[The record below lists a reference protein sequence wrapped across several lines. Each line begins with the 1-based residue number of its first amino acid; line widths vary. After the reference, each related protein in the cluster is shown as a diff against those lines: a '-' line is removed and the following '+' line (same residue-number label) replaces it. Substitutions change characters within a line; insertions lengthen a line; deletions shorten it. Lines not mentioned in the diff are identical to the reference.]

1 MKRKGNIAAK
11 IPILSMIGPVGLWV
25 LVLVFIPMIYI
36 IIMSFLTRGTYGG
49 IVFKISIDGYN
60 TLFDPMYME
69 VIVKSVMI
77 SVRTTVMCILIG
89 YPFAY
94 YIAKRPAK
102 KATMLILLLMVPFW
116 TSGLVKTY
124 SWILL
129 LNATGIVNDI
139 LIFFHLVKEPVQ
151 FLYNDYAV
159 TLGLLYGFLPYAVL
173 PMYSS
178 IEKLDKSLLEASSD
192 LGAQPVR
199 TFFRVTLPL
208 TAPGIFASVILVFI
222 PSLGAYFTADA
233 LGGGTS
239 LLIGNL
245 IRNLFTVSKNWPFG
259 AALSVILVLF
269 TVVLLFLYS
278 RVGNMDELV

>member
-1 MKRKGNIAAK
+1 MIKKK
-11 IPILSMIGPVGLWV
+11 EKFLPVFSMVGPVAIWV
-25 LVLVFIPMIYI
+25 LVLIFIPMVYI
-36 IIMSFLTRGTYGG
+36 AIMSFLTRGTYGG
-49 IVFKISIDGYN
+49 IVFKFSLDGYK
-60 TLFDPMYME
+60 TFFDIKYMQ
-69 VIVKSVMI
+69 VILKSVVI
-77 SVRTTVMCILIG
+77 SLRTTIMCILIG
-89 YPFAY
+89 YPFAF

-102 KATMLILLLMVPFW
+102 KAAMLILLLMVPFW

-124 SWILL
+124 SWVLL
-129 LNATGIVNDI
+129 LNATGIVNKI
-139 LIFFHLVKEPVQ
+139 LMGIGIISSPIQ

-178 IEKLDKSLLEASSD
+178 IEKLDKSLLEASND
-192 LGAQPVR
+192 LGAKPAK
-199 TFFRVTLPL
+199 TFFKVTLPL

-245 IRNLFTVSKNWPFG
+245 IRNLFSVSKNWPFG
-259 AALSVILVLF
+259 AAVSVVLVLF
-269 TVVLLFLYS
+269 TLILLFFYS
-278 RVGNMDELV
+278 RVGDMDDLV